1 MNCSLK
7 QIFVRFLTKIQDWIK
22 NPDHYDFSSR
32 KRNDVSKKGLFF
44 IHFHRNDPRYLR
56 YHNTATDNVASLLIS
71 RCILD
76 DLMFKDTALD
86 GPNEDATLARR
97 YVLEK

>member
-32 KRNDVSKKGLFF
+32 KETMYPRKDYFSF
-44 IHFHRNDPRYLR
+44 ISIETTHDIFVII
-56 YHNTATDNVASLLIS
+56 TLLLTMS
-71 RCILD
+71 QVC
-76 DLMFKDTALD
+76 
-86 GPNEDATLARR
+86 
-97 YVLEK
+97 